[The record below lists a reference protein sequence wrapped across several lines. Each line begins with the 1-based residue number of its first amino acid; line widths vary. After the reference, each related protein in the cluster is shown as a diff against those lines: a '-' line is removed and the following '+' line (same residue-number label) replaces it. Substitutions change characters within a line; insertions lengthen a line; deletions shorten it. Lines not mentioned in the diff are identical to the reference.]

1 MKKISIVFLALIIA
15 TGIMFSGCDAL
26 DKLTVFNI
34 PVSQE
39 IEIKPTVPINTP
51 FDIPTPPITLNTKST
66 FDTNN
71 TNKDLIQEISL
82 SGLSMSV
89 TEPVGED
96 FSLLQSIEVYI
107 AAEGETE
114 EKIAWLNPV
123 PAQSSVTLQ
132 MSNADL
138 KRFILK
144 DNITLKVKTVT
155 DEVNTRT
162 YKIKIDAKFKVN
174 AKILGI

>member
-1 MKKISIVFLALIIA
+1 MKKISIVFLVV
-15 TGIMFSGCDAL
+15 IMLSGCDVL

-34 PVSQE
+34 PVSE
-39 IEIKPTVPINTP
+39 TIEIKSTVPINTP
-51 FDIPTPPITLNTKST
+51 FDIPTPPISLNTKST

-82 SGLSMSV
+82 SSLTMTV
-89 TEPVGED
+89 IDPAGED
-96 FSLLQSIEVYI
+96 FSLLESIEIYI
-107 AAEGETE
+107 KAEGEEE

-123 PAQSSVTLQ
+123 PAQSSVTLEL
-132 MSNADL
+132 SNSDL

-144 DNITLKVKTVT
+144 DSIELRVKTKT